1 MPWCASCDKYLS
13 PNAVSVVG
21 TCPTCGVRVE
31 ASDGNPARSQQSPWH
46 FWVFASAAAIY
57 LAWRLVEGIVRLVT

>member
-31 ASDGNPARSQQSPWH
+31 DSDGNPARSQKIPWH
-46 FWVFASAAAIY
+46 FWVFVSAAFVY
-57 LAWRLVEGIVRLVT
+57 LVWRLVQGIGSLLT

>member
-21 TCPTCGVRVE
+21 TCPTCGDRVE
-31 ASDGNPARSQQSPWH
+31 DSDGTPARSQKVPWH
-46 FWVFASAAAIY
+46 FWVFASAAAGY
-57 LAWRLVEGIVRLVT
+57 LSRRLVEGIVKLVT

>member
-1 MPWCASCDKYLS
+1 MPWCASCDKYFS

-31 ASDGNPARSQQSPWH
+31 DSDGNPARSQKIPWP

-57 LAWRLVEGIVRLVT
+57 LAWRLVEGIVRLVI

>member
-31 ASDGNPARSQQSPWH
+31 DSDGTPARSQKIPWH

>member
-21 TCPTCGVRVE
+21 TGARVE
-31 ASDGNPARSQQSPWH
+31 DSDGNPARSQKIPWH

>member
-31 ASDGNPARSQQSPWH
+31 DSDGKPARSQKIPWH
-46 FWVFASAAAIY
+46 FWGFASAAASY

>member
-1 MPWCASCDKYLS
+1 MPWCASCDKDLS
-13 PNAVSVVG
+13 PNAVSVGG

-31 ASDGNPARSQQSPWH
+31 DSDGKPARSQKIPWH

>member
-13 PNAVSVVG
+13 PNAGSVVG
-21 TCPTCGVRVE
+21 TCPPCGLRVE
-31 ASDGNPARSQQSPWH
+31 DSDGKPARSQKLPWH